1 MPHGELRDF
10 HNRLDATVAEE
21 IRRTGTP
28 MSDEGADIVERVIET
43 RIHGRYL
50 VSPGRASGSPLL
62 LGFHGYGETAE
73 EHLERL
79 RTIPD
84 ADRWTVVSVQ
94 GLHQFYRRRTNEV
107 VASWMTRQ
115 NRELAIAGNIAYV
128 AGVVREL
135 VPDTS
140 PGTTVVTA
148 GFSQGVAMA
157 YRAAV
162 TLGMTGI
169 GVLACG
175 GDLPPELDAGA
186 LARIGAVLMG
196 RGLRDEWYTEEKL
209 AADETRLRAAGVQ
222 TNALRFEGGHEWP
235 PSFGEA
241 CSRFLESSLAR
252 NLTL

>member
-1 MPHGELRDF
+1 
-10 HNRLDATVAEE
+10 
-21 IRRTGTP
+21 
-28 MSDEGADIVERVIET
+28 MSNEGADLVERVIET

-50 VSPGRASGSPLL
+50 LSPGRTAGSPLL
-62 LGFHGYGETAE
+62 LGFHGYGETAD
-73 EHLERL
+73 EHLRRL
-79 RTIPD
+79 RSIPA
-84 ADRWTVVSVQ
+84 ADRWTIVSIQ

-115 NRELAIAGNIAYV
+115 NREFAIADNIAYV
-128 AGVVREL
+128 SGVVREL
-135 VPDTS
+135 VLDNS
-140 PGTTVVTA
+140 PGTTVVTC

-162 TLGMTGI
+162 TLGVKGV

-186 LARIGAVLMG
+186 LSRIGVVLVG

-222 TNALRFEGGHEWP
+222 TTTLRFDAGHEWP
-235 PSFGEA
+235 AAFSQA
-241 CSRFLESSLAR
+241 CSGLLESSLAR
-252 NLTL
+252 NMTL